1 MTIRVI
7 VAGGGVGGLC
17 LAHGLRGIGVEV
29 TVYERDPSPT
39 ARGQGYRLRIDRHGL
54 AALRACLPADLFA
67 LFEATASAPYP
78 SVGRIYDDQLNLL
91 YTHADPDARPD
102 PATAA
107 RGVNRLTLR
116 QVLLAGLDECVR
128 FGTAVTGFTR
138 TTGGVRV
145 YLGDG
150 RTDEADL
157 LVGADGLGSAVRRGL
172 APEAVVADTGLR
184 AICGLTPLD
193 EHVHAAL
200 PAETFA
206 GSCLVQGPERRTVA
220 LGTYQPVMP
229 QAEAVRR
236 FAPYAHVDTVPDYMK
251 WVVVAPKESY
261 GLRGRAFWSA
271 RPEQL
276 WAEAERSLAGWHP
289 GLLEL
294 VRRGTTQATTPI
306 AIRAAASLPTWESGR
321 VTLLGDAIHATTPVG
336 GTGANTA
343 LRDAALLCARISRE
357 SDLVAAVSGYEAEM
371 HEYGQNAAISSLRG
385 AEKIFRCDPVVA

>member
-17 LAHGLRGIGVEV
+17 LAQGLRGLGIEV
-29 TVYERDPSPT
+29 TVYERDSSPT

-54 AALRACLPADLFA
+54 AALRSCLPADLFA

-116 QVLLAGLDECVR
+116 QVLLAGLDDCVR
-128 FGTAVTGFTR
+128 FGAAVTGFTR
-138 TTGGVRV
+138 TAGGVRV

-157 LVGADGLGSAVRRGL
+157 LVGADGLGSVVRQGL

-184 AICGLTPLD
+184 AIYGMTPLD
-193 EHVHAAL
+193 GHVRAAL
-200 PAETFA
+200 PAELFV
-206 GSCLVQGPERRTVA
+206 GSCLIQGPQRRTVA

-229 QAEAVRR
+229 QAEAVHR
-236 FAPYAHVDTVPDYMK
+236 FAPYAHVDAVPDYMK
-251 WVVVAPKESY
+251 WVVVAPKEAY
-261 GLRGRAFWSA
+261 AIRGREFWSA

-289 GLLEL
+289 ELLEL
-294 VRRGTTQATTPI
+294 VRRGEPRVTTPI
-306 AIRAAASLPTWESGR
+306 AIRAAASLPTWAPGR

-343 LRDAALLCARISRE
+343 LRDAALLCAMIGR
-357 SDLVAAVSGYEAEM
+357 DGDVVAATSDYAAEM
-371 HEYGQNAAISSLRG
+371 HDYGHQAAVSSLRG
-385 AEKIFRCDPVVA
+385 AEKIFRCDPVVV